1 MEKNPAKR
9 NKGKRNRPRTHE
21 RKSYRKKNGTQVR
34 GTVVNP
40 ELYGN
45 IRRKKI
51 LQKEKT
57 IEMKDALREMR
68 LDKTTKRKKQREL
81 LKKINDKIDDSE
93 QELGKIS
100 NNVDDLTL
108 DILGNKKELREIK
121 REKKEATRELNRD
134 KRELQKQIKNS
145 LKI

>member
-1 MEKNPAKR
+1 MKKTPINR

-21 RKSYRKKNGTQVR
+21 RKGYTRKNGTPVKPA
-34 GTVVNP
+34 VVNP
-40 ELYGN
+40 ELYGS

-57 IEMKDALREMR
+57 IEMKDLLKELR
-68 LDKTTKRKKQREL
+68 LDRTTKRKKQREL
-81 LKKINDKIDDSE
+81 FKKINDKIDDSE

-108 DILGNKKELREIK
+108 DILGSKKELKEIK
-121 REKKEATRELNRD
+121 REKREVTRGLSRD